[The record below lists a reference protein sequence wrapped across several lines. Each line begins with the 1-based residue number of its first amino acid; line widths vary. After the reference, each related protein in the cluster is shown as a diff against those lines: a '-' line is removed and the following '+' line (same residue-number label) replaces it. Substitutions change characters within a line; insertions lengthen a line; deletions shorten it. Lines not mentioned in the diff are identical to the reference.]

1 MRLIS
6 DIWPLWA
13 ATFLFLFL
21 LIISFVIGVIKK
33 KKEERKQILKDWEK
47 IYSNL
52 TEKGFSEKEV
62 KFLEELINK
71 YEPKNPLRGITSRQ
85 HFNRCLKK
93 YITDIRKKLSFEEL
107 DEIGKTLKDII
118 VRLEHEYVPYG
129 QRIYSTLELYPNQ
142 PVWIYPKDKSS
153 AMGRKGTVV
162 DINGA
167 FFRVAPFT
175 ERDRLPV
182 SLGDYFLFK
191 IWREEDGRY
200 QFLAKLRKVELEPE
214 TYIFDHAFSLERF
227 QSREYFRVR
236 LDKPIEVDI
245 IKIEGKYDLNQID
258 IEEVP
263 YNIQISI
270 RARIINL
277 SAGGI
282 ALLMGK
288 DINETFL
295 LRLLF
300 SPEDEKKPECIPLY
314 VRIVSKE
321 NVSGGRYI
329 YRGAFV
335 GITDVN
341 RDRVA
346 KYVFRQQA
354 PISKALREQEKKQNE
369 EEQI

>member
-1 MRLIS
+1 MRLLP
-6 DIWPLWA
+6 DIWWLWGV
-13 ATFLFLFL
+13 TFLFLLL
-21 LIISFVIGVIKK
+21 LIISFIIGILKK
-33 KKEERKQILKDWEK
+33 RKEEQKRILRDWEK
-47 IYSNL
+47 IHSIL
-52 TEKGFSEKEV
+52 TDKGFDEKEIEI
-62 KFLEELINK
+62 LEELIHK
-71 YEPKNPLRGITSRQ
+71 YEPRNPLGVVTSRP

-93 YITDIRKKLSFEEL
+93 YITDIRKRLNFEEL
-107 DEIGKTLKDII
+107 DERGKAIKEII
-118 VRLEHEYVPYG
+118 IRLGHDYTPYG
-129 QRIYSTLELYPNQ
+129 QRIYSTVELYPNQ
-142 PVWIYPKDKSS
+142 PVWIYPKDKPS
-153 AMGRKGTVV
+153 ALGRKGAVV

-175 ERDRLPV
+175 EQDRLPANV
-182 SLGDYFLFK
+182 GDYFLFK

-263 YNIQISI
+263 YNIQIST

-282 ALLMGK
+282 ALLMEK
-288 DINETFL
+288 DINEKFL

-300 SPEDEKKPECIPLY
+300 SPEDEKKPECIHLY